1 MTAHVARKGEPE
13 EKSNLTKNNQS
24 TRLNQNYIKQDVKSL
39 GNIFPGLNNSDTSAN
54 ENRTFKL
61 L

>member
-13 EKSNLTKNNQS
+13 EKSNLTKSTQS

-39 GNIFPGLNNSDTSAN
+39 GNIFPSLNNSDTSAN